1 MSLPMIEIKNLT
13 YTYPDGSA
21 ALKDIDLTV
30 LDGEF
35 LLVCGPNG
43 SGKTTLIRHMNGLL
57 KPVSG
62 SVSVNGIDA
71 ARSPREVMRRVGMV
85 FQDADSQIV
94 GETVGEDVAFG
105 PQNLGLSREEVTERV
120 EAALELVG
128 IRHLAEKPCHMLSG
142 GEKRRVAIAGVLAM
156 QPEVVV
162 FDEPFANLDYPG
174 VCQVLGEMVKLR
186 RMGRTLVATTHDVEK
201 VVSLVD
207 RIAIIHEGELRAVG
221 TPEEIVPKLSSY
233 QIRPPCYSLLG
244 ERMLPWL
251 PD

>member
-1 MSLPMIEIKNLT
+1 MIEIRGLT
-13 YTYPDGSA
+13 YTYPDGSP
-21 ALKDIDLTV
+21 ALKDVSLTIS
-30 LDGEF
+30 DGEF

-43 SGKTTLIRHMNGLL
+43 SGKTTLIRHLNGLL

-71 ARSPREVMRRVGMV
+71 AKSPREAMQRVGMV

-94 GETVGEDVAFG
+94 GETVWEDAAFG
-105 PQNLGLSREEVTERV
+105 PQNLGLPRAEVAERV
-120 EAALELVG
+120 QSALDMVG
-128 IRHLAEKPCHMLSG
+128 IRHLADKPCHMLSG

-156 QPEVVV
+156 RPEIVV

-174 VCQVLGEMVKLR
+174 VCQVLAEIVKLR
-186 RMGRTLVATTHDVEK
+186 RMGHTLVATTHDVEK
-201 VVSLVD
+201 VVALVD
-207 RIAIIHEGELRAVG
+207 RIAIMHKGELKAVG
-221 TPEEIVPKLSSY
+221 TPDEIVPKLSSFH
-233 QIRPPCYSLLG
+233 IRPPCYSLLG